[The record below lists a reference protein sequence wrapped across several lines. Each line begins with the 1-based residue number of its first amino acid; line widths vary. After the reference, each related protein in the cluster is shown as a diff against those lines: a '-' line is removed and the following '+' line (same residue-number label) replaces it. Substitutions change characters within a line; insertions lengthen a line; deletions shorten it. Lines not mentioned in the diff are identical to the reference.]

1 MVLNM
6 GELECSSDA
15 AVVLALAATAV
26 AFAEGP
32 EQEAERWLRALRGSG
47 LAGRALEAAGV
58 GDEPIVTVTQATLA
72 DERSGHERVDAVMEG
87 ARLVARKR
95 DAAPLSSGDLLRAC
109 LVVYGEAMASR
120 LRARCSSPRQVLKHL
135 DALVLTIPSL

>member
-32 EQEAERWLRALRGSG
+32 EQEAERWLRALRGGG
-47 LAGRALEAAGV
+47 LAGRALLAAGV
-58 GDEPIVTVTQATLA
+58 GDEPSVTATHGPATLI
-72 DERSGHERVDAVMEG
+72 DERTGHERVDGVMAE
-87 ARLVARKR
+87 ARLVARER
-95 DAAPLSSGDLLRAC
+95 GAATLSSADLLRAC
-109 LVVYGEAMASR
+109 LEVYGEAMATLLSTR
-120 LRARCSSPRQVLKHL
+120 GSSPRQVLEHL
-135 DALVLTIPSL
+135 DALAPSL